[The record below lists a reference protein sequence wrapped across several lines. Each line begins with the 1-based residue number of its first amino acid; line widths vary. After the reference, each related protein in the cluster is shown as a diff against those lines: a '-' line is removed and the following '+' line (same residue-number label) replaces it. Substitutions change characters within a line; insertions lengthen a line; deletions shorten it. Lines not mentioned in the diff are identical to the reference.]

1 MKFLNSLFLILI
13 LILIIGSSPVFGYG
27 YYDSITNGTVI
38 GGFSPSM
45 VALGTVR
52 AVGAAEAASIFT
64 NPAQTANHPFTIQLT
79 GSSISWT
86 ERVIDNDIDKTIRT
100 QIINSNGMA
109 AVVYPFGGITVAA
122 GVAKVAEFGYD
133 GMTLIYERPGSPII
147 GIEVLQVQGSQ
158 VELMGSI
165 STSISGNLSAG
176 FSGGI
181 RRAQSEYQY
190 FYDSYQFLVPDS
202 SLVWSKNSKEF
213 AWHTGLALNGQIF
226 KSGVSYSS
234 ETEYMED
241 IIAFGG
247 SAFAEHIQNTTV
259 GFEAEVTS
267 PFDKNLFIGKLF
279 LRMPLKDSMEAMV
292 SVSFDD
298 NRVAN
303 RAGLGFGMGFS
314 GRMGNFA
321 IGGGILNRFRARRDT
336 AFPNEESDRVDDSYT
351 IFNLGVSYLMGN

>member
-1 MKFLNSLFLILI
+1 MKYLNCLFLILI
-13 LILIIGSSPVFGYG
+13 LTVASSPVLGYG
-27 YYDSITNGTVI
+27 YYDSNTNGTVL
-38 GGFSPSM
+38 GGFSPYT

-64 NPAQTANHPFTIQLT
+64 NPAQTANLPFTIQLS

-86 ERVIDNDIDKTIRT
+86 ERLIENDIDKVNRSQVIH
-100 QIINSNGMA
+100 SNGMA

-122 GVAKVAEFGYD
+122 GVAKVVEFGYS
-133 GMTLIYERPGSPII
+133 GVNVIYDSVNSPIT
-147 GIEVLQVQGSQ
+147 GIEVLQAQGSQ
-158 VELMGSI
+158 IEVMGSI
-165 STSISGNLSAG
+165 SAVVSGRLSAG

-181 RRAQSEYQY
+181 RRAQSDYEYY
-190 FYDSYQFLVPDS
+190 YDSYQPLVPDS
-202 SLVWSKNSKEF
+202 SLIWSRDSREF
-213 AWHTGLALNGQIF
+213 AWHTGLALNGQLF

-247 SAFAEHIQNTTV
+247 SAFAEHIKNTTV
-259 GFEAEVTS
+259 GFEAELTS
-267 PFDKNLFIGKLF
+267 PFDKNLFLGKLF
-279 LRMPLKDSMEAMV
+279 LRMPLKDSMEALV

-303 RAGLGFGMGFS
+303 RAGFGFGLGFS
-314 GRMGNFA
+314 GRVGNFA
-321 IGGGILNRFRARRDT
+321 IGGGLLNRFRARKNT

-351 IFNLGVSYLMGN
+351 IINLGVSYLIGN